1 MQGYRGYRAY
11 IATQGPLP
19 STVNEFW
26 QMVWENDCKCIVM
39 LCSLQED
46 GVVRNAMKIQ
56 TLFTSV

>member
-26 QMVWENDCKCIVM
+26 QMVWENDSKCIVM